1 MIYRRTP
8 TPVPGRV
15 CSPAKVHI
23 LITAEQ
29 AAHTL
34 GCGGSNYFKSAP
46 LDNVN
51 EFYFVLSGV
60 CVCLSLICVHSKN
73 TPV

>member
-51 EFYFVLSGV
+51 EFYFVPGVSLSV
-60 CVCLSLICVHSKN
+60 ICVHSKN